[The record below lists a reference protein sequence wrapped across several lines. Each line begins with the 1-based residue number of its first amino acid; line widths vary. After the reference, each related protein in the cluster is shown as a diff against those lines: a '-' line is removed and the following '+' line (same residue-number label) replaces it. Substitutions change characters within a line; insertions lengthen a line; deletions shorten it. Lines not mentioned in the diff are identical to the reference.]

1 MLSLHPELFARAVA
15 LSAELI
21 PPLKKGLQNNTSV
34 MLTAEQFKAL
44 RYLLFDLRSKAS
56 PQLENVIDFVLKK
69 LNSEKFLK
77 TVGVTVIR

>member
-1 MLSLHPELFARAVA
+1 MLSLHPELFARSAS

-21 PPLKKGLQNNTSV
+21 PPLKKGLQNNTRV
-34 MLTAEQFKAL
+34 MLTGEQFKEL
-44 RYLLFDLRSKAS
+44 RYFLLDIRSEAS
-56 PQLENVIDFVLKK
+56 PRLKTAISYVLKK